1 MQVYEIRQLSS
12 EEIQQRLDDAR
23 EELFNLRVQWASGQ
37 LRDNNRLTQVQR
49 DIARMLTILREL
61 ELASEWAQLE
71 SEEEEVV
78 A

>member
-1 MQVYEIRQLSS
+1 VQVYEIRQLSS

-71 SEEEEVV
+71 SEEEEMV

>member
-37 LRDNNRLTQVQR
+37 LRDNNRLTQVKR
-49 DIARMLTILREL
+49 DIARMLTVLREL
-61 ELASEWAQLE
+61 EIASEWAQFA
-71 SEEEEVV
+71 SEEEEVM

>member
-1 MQVYEIRQLSS
+1 VQVHEIRQLSS

-71 SEEEEVV
+71 SEEEEMV

>member
-1 MQVYEIRQLSS
+1 VQVYEIRQLSS

-37 LRDNNRLTQVQR
+37 LRDNNRLTQVKR
-49 DIARMLTILREL
+49 DIARMLTVLREL
-61 ELASEWAQLE
+61 EIASEWAQFA
-71 SEEEEVV
+71 SEEEEVM

>member
-1 MQVYEIRQLSS
+1 VQVYEIRQLSS

-37 LRDNNRLTQVQR
+37 LRDNNRLTQVKR

-61 ELASEWAQLE
+61 DLASEWAQLA
-71 SEEEEVV
+71 SEEKEVM